1 MFSRLICSV
10 VSVGRLGVV
19 QNLQEEVRKKKKES
33 TIGATISASHLNNE
47 FQLLLDAPQLKLSH
61 ISNAP

>member
-19 QNLQEEVRKKKKES
+19 QNLQEEVRKKKES
-33 TIGATISASHLNNE
+33 TIGATISTSHLNNE

-61 ISNAP
+61 ISKAP

>member
-19 QNLQEEVRKKKKES
+19 QNLQEEVRKKKES
-33 TIGATISASHLNNE
+33 TRGATISTSHLNNE